1 MWSTPLVVLLGTVAS
16 FLEGLGIGLLIPLS
30 EVKGG
35 AMPSTLPG
43 PIRELGLKDCSH
55 LSLLT

>member
-1 MWSTPLVVLLGTVAS
+1 M
-16 FLEGLGIGLLIPLS
+16 GIGLLIPLS
-30 EVKGG
+30 ELMGG